1 MCIIILI
8 PYLQKFQHA
17 HRPTTC
23 QSQIVQRVAI
33 ESKKFNFNW
42 LTSKSRK
49 HNKQNGCVI
58 HWITSSFTKT
68 PSGLEFTS
76 FFSSITQRCKRTKYN
91 RRNLS
96 QKLDSTFTKA
106 AKRAKSRKS
115 MFYRVC
121 SQINF
126 KKMPRNIV
134 IFAVIW
140 LCEERFDT
148 KKGKNMTYFIDPVIG
163 SKIHTYKQETCMIQW

>member
-1 MCIIILI
+1 MLI
-8 PYLQKFQHA
+8 GREH
-17 HRPTTC
+17 

-33 ESKKFNFNW
+33 ECKKLNFNP

-68 PSGLEFTS
+68 PPGLEFTL
-76 FFSSITQRCKRTKYN
+76 FFSSITQRCKHTKYN
-91 RRNLS
+91 RGDLS
-96 QKLDSTFTKA
+96 QKLDSTVTKA

-115 MFYRVC
+115 MFYRVF

-126 KKMPRNIV
+126 KKMPCKIV
-134 IFAVIW
+134 IFAPKLFIFRVFLEVFRHLVMWRTIW
-140 LCEERFDT
+140 Y
-148 KKGKNMTYFIDPVIG
+148 KKWENMTYFIDPIIG
-163 SKIHTYKQETCMIQW
+163 S

>member
-1 MCIIILI
+1 M
-8 PYLQKFQHA
+8 
-17 HRPTTC
+17 
-23 QSQIVQRVAI
+23 QRVAI
-33 ESKKFNFNW
+33 DCKKLNFNP

-68 PSGLEFTS
+68 PPGLEFTL
-76 FFSSITQRCKRTKYN
+76 FISSITQRYKHTKCN

-96 QKLDSTFTKA
+96 QQLDSTFTKA

-126 KKMPRNIV
+126 KKCPAKKLSLHQNC
-134 IFAVIW
+134 FSSEYSSKYSVIW

-148 KKGKNMTYFIDPVIG
+148 KSEKYDILYWSSNRVINTYI
-163 SKIHTYKQETCMIQW
+163 